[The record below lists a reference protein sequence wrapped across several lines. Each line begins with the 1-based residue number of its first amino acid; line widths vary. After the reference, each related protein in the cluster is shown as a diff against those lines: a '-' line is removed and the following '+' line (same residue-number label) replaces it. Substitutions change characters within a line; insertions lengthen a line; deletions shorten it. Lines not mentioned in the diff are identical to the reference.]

1 LIFDLFPESAIFFEI
16 LRKNK
21 DISHGLRTLPFA
33 PGHPLLTAH
42 DFRLRMGLAQAETVF
57 ADFGGL
63 AEPACSKRPARR
75 IAGVGKRVLAVGDVN
90 MDLVFTGLDRIPS
103 AEQETLA
110 RSLELAVGGQ
120 TGTVA
125 RAMSR
130 LGLAVSFVGRVG
142 DDEYGRAAV
151 QALQA
156 AGVSVSGVVVDPT
169 LRTGTTVVLSTGTER
184 TYITFAGSAAQ
195 ARSSDVTAEQ
205 LSGADHLHVGSYY
218 LQSALRPEL
227 PDLFQEAR
235 RRGLTTSLDP
245 GWDPS
250 REWGLD
256 IQAVL
261 PRVDV
266 FLPNETE
273 AMAITGTKTPEQA
286 LQALTGGGKMAVI
299 KMGAA
304 GCIAASGGEVCR
316 CPAFPVQVVDVTSAG
331 DIFDAGLLY
340 GFLNGWSLAEAIRFA
355 SACGALAVARAGS
368 GGIMSGIEQVR
379 EFLNEHSG

>member
-1 LIFDLFPESAIFFEI
+1 
-16 LRKNK
+16 
-21 DISHGLRTLPFA
+21 
-33 PGHPLLTAH
+33 
-42 DFRLRMGLAQAETVF
+42 M
-57 ADFGGL
+57 
-63 AEPACSKRPARR
+63 
-75 IAGVGKRVLAVGDVN
+75 GKRVLAVGDVN
-90 MDLVFTGLDRIPS
+90 IDLVFTGLDRIPS

-110 RSLELAVGGQ
+110 HGLELIVGGQ

-142 DDEYGRAAV
+142 DDEYGRTAV
-151 QALQA
+151 HALRA
-156 AGVSVSGVVVDPT
+156 AGVSVSGVVVDPA

-184 TYITFAGSAAQ
+184 TYVTFPGSAAQ
-195 ARSSDVTAEQ
+195 ARKSDVTTEE

-218 LQSALRPEL
+218 LQSALRPEM
-227 PDLFQEAR
+227 PDLFREAK

-250 REWGLD
+250 REWGQD

-261 PRVDV
+261 PQVDV

-273 AMAITGTKTPEQA
+273 AMAITGTKTPEEA
-286 LQALTGGGKMAVI
+286 LGALIRCCKTVVV

-304 GCIAASGGEVCR
+304 GCIAASGGEACR
-316 CPAFPVQVVDVTSAG
+316 CPAFRVQVVDVTSAG

-340 GFLNGWSLAEAIRFA
+340 GILSGWSLAESLRFA
-355 SACGALAVARAGS
+355 SACGAIAVARTGAS
-368 GGIMSGIEQVR
+368 GIMTGAEQVQ
-379 EFLNEHSG
+379 EFLNGYSG